1 MKPLRVL
8 EYGLAAMGVLL
19 LGYCVAVYTS
29 GRLFQARA
37 ARQFAHRPAAPA
49 PLPSALPTAPPEGA
63 VVGRL
68 EIPRLKLSVVVIEGD
83 TPGDLRRAAGHIPG
97 TALPGEPGNVAI
109 AAHRDTFFR
118 PLRLIRPDDSVF
130 LDTRTGTYRYRVVST
145 SIVPPADTGVLA
157 PAARD
162 ALTLVTCYPFHYI
175 GSAPKRFI
183 VRAEREGGGGTGVIS
198 PASTVISARSSSY
211 PGMPPR
217 PAGSIP

>member
-1 MKPLRVL
+1 MKPLRLV
-8 EYGLAAMGVLL
+8 EYGLAAVGVLL

-29 GRLFQARA
+29 ARLFQSRA
-37 ARQFAHRPAAPA
+37 ARSFAHRPAAPSR
-49 PLPSALPTAPPEGA
+49 SALPAAPSEGA

-68 EIPRLKLSVVVIEGD
+68 EIPRLKLAVIVIEGD
-83 TPGDLRRAAGHIPG
+83 KPGDLRRAAGHIPG

-118 PLRLIRPDDSVF
+118 PLRLIRRNDSVF

-145 SIVPPADTGVLA
+145 DVVPPADTGVLA

-162 ALTLVTCYPFHYI
+162 TLTLVTCYPFHYI

-183 VRAEREGGGGTGVIS
+183 VRAERQDPRRQDRRGKLS
-198 PASTVISARSSSY
+198 PHRTAP
-211 PGMPPR
+211 PGMPAKISTR
-217 PAGSIP
+217 ARRSPAR